1 MSKIVHFKGLNGIRA
16 IAAVGVML
24 AHIFG
29 DLGQLGLKKLPE
41 SLNIASLGVTMF
53 FTLSGFLI
61 TFLLLKEKT
70 SSDKNQIDISN
81 FYVRRILRI
90 WPLYFFYII
99 ICLITYWVFSIDYDK
114 SMLFYY
120 VFLLANVPLII
131 ETTLPFIGHLWSVA
145 VEEQFYL
152 FWPWFSKIDTKK
164 ILIYTILLV
173 LALIFIKDLSYILG
187 NRYNYKIPLITL
199 TVTRFYCMLIGCIVA
214 ILYFQKSIWI
224 ERLTN
229 KYVSIIAWLVMLLA
243 IIDKFQISSALIDH
257 EIMSIITVIIILN
270 QITEKNRIIN
280 LDNWLLD
287 FFGKIS
293 YGIYIYHPII
303 IFLTIKFFGKFKNDV
318 FINYSLVF
326 SVIFGLTILVSYL
339 SFHFF
344 ENRFIKMKDRFS
356 SVKSRM

>member
-29 DLGQLGLKKLPE
+29 DLGQLGLKRLPE

-70 SSDKNQIDISN
+70 SSDKNQINISN

-90 WPLYFFYII
+90 WPLYFLYVI
-99 ICLITYWVFSIDYDK
+99 ICLITYWFFSIDFDK

-120 VFLLANVPLII
+120 IFLLANVPLII
-131 ETTLPFIGHLWSVA
+131 ESTLPFIGHLWSVA

-164 ILIYTILLV
+164 LLFFTISLLVTLILL
-173 LALIFIKDLSYILG
+173 KDFTYIIG
-187 NRYNYKIPLITL
+187 SKYNYKIPLIAL
-199 TVTRFYCMLIGCIVA
+199 TVTRFYCMLIGCIFA

-229 KYVSIIAWLVMLLA
+229 RYVSIFAWIIMLLA
-243 IIDKFQISSALIDH
+243 IFDKFQISSALIDH
-257 EIMSIITVIIILN
+257 EIMSIVTAVIILN
-270 QITEKNRIIN
+270 QITEKNKIIS
-280 LDNWLLD
+280 LDNRFLD

-293 YGIYIYHPII
+293 YGIYVYHPII

-318 FINYSLVF
+318 LINYLLVF
-326 SVIFGLTILVSYL
+326 SVIFGSTIIVSYL

-344 ENRFIKMKDRFS
+344 ENKFIRMKDKFS

>member
-16 IAAVGVML
+16 IAAIGVML

-29 DLGQLGLKKLPE
+29 DLGQLGLKKMPE
-41 SLNIASLGVTMF
+41 SLNIASLGVTIF

-61 TFLLLKEKT
+61 TFLLLKEK
-70 SSDKNQIDISN
+70 SSSEKNQIDISN

-90 WPLYFFYII
+90 WPLYFLYVI
-99 ICLITYWVFSIDYDK
+99 ICLITYWFFSIDYDK

-120 VFLLANVPLII
+120 VFLLANVPLIM
-131 ETTLPFIGHLWSVA
+131 ESTLPFIGHLWSVA

-152 FWPWFSKIDTKK
+152 FWPWFSKIDAKK
-164 ILIYTILLV
+164 ILLYTILL
-173 LALIFIKDLSYILG
+173 AITLIFLKDLSYFIG
-187 NRYNYKIPLITL
+187 NKYNYNIPLITL

-214 ILYFQKSIWI
+214 ILYYQKSVWI
-224 ERLTN
+224 EILTN
-229 KYVSIIAWLVMLLA
+229 KYVSILAWIIMLLA

-257 EIMSIITVIIILN
+257 EIMSIVTAIIILN
-270 QITEKNRIIN
+270 QITEKNKIIS
-280 LDNWLLD
+280 LDNRFLD

-293 YGIYIYHPII
+293 YGIYVYHPII

-318 FINYSLVF
+318 LINYLLVF
-326 SVIFGLTILVSYL
+326 SVIFGSTIIVSYL

-344 ENRFIKMKDRFS
+344 ENKFIRMKDKFS